1 MNNIIILIDTKEVF
15 SVNNKIRVLVADDN
29 VAFGLIICEFLE
41 SQNDIEVTAR
51 VENGEDAIEMIEK
64 TKPDIVVLDIIMPR
78 LDGLGVLT
86 RYKNV
91 SPKEKP
97 IFIVLSAVGQ
107 DAITQ
112 QALSLGAIYYIV
124 KPFDL
129 SVLVERIR
137 ELVRT
142 HSPTVLRMDTQ
153 QQSVSN
159 TSKPINTGDSVHA
172 KVTQIMRDVGVPAHI
187 KGYQYMRDAI
197 LMAVEDRE
205 VISAVTKR
213 LYPELAKNYK
223 TTPSRVER
231 AIRHAIEVAWNR
243 GKVDTINNLFGY
255 TINTRKGKPTNSE
268 FIAMVADTLLLN
280 EETAN

>member
-1 MNNIIILIDTKEVF
+1 
-15 SVNNKIRVLVADDN
+15 VNEKIKVLVADDN
-29 VAFGLIICEFLE
+29 VAFGMIITEYLE

-51 VENGEDAIEMIEK
+51 VENGEEAIEMIDK

-78 LDGLGVLT
+78 LDGLGVLMK
-86 RYKNV
+86 YKNV
-91 SPKEKP
+91 SAAEKP
-97 IFIVLSAVGQ
+97 LFIILSAVGQ

-129 SVLVERIR
+129 SVLVDRIR

-142 HSPTVLRMDTQ
+142 HSPTVIRMEPAAQPT
-153 QQSVSN
+153 SLSKSN
-159 TSKPINTGDSVHA
+159 FGGDNVQTRI
-172 KVTQIMRDVGVPAHI
+172 TQIMRDVGVPAHI

-197 LMAVEDRE
+197 IMAVKNRE
-205 VISAVTKR
+205 IISAVTKR
-213 LYPELAKNYK
+213 LYPELAKIHK

-243 GKVDTINNLFGY
+243 GKVDTINDLFGY

-268 FIAMVADTLLLN
+268 FIAMVADTLRLN
-280 EETAN
+280 EKIAT

>member
-1 MNNIIILIDTKEVF
+1 
-15 SVNNKIRVLVADDN
+15 
-29 VAFGLIICEFLE
+29 
-41 SQNDIEVTAR
+41 
-51 VENGEDAIEMIEK
+51 
-64 TKPDIVVLDIIMPR
+64 MPR

-91 SPKEKP
+91 SASEKP
-97 IFIVLSAVGQ
+97 LFIILSAVGQ
-107 DAITQ
+107 DTITQ

-129 SVLVERIR
+129 SILVERIK

-142 HSPTVLRMDTQ
+142 HSPTVIRMEP
-153 QQSVSN
+153 
-159 TSKPINTGDSVHA
+159 PIQISSPSRASSSGDSVQT
-172 KVTQIMRDVGVPAHI
+172 KITQIMRDVGVPAHI

-197 LMAVEDRE
+197 MMAVNDKEI
-205 VISAVTKR
+205 ISAVTKR
-213 LYPELAKNYK
+213 LYPELAKNHK

-243 GKVDTINNLFGY
+243 GKVDTINDLFGY

-268 FIAMVADTLLLN
+268 FIAMVADTLRLS
-280 EETAN
+280 EKIAN

>member
-1 MNNIIILIDTKEVF
+1 MDK
-15 SVNNKIRVLVADDN
+15 KIRVLVADDN
-29 VAFGLIICEFLE
+29 VPFGLIICEYLE
-41 SQNDIEVTAR
+41 SQDDIEVTAR
-51 VENGEDAIEMIEK
+51 VENGEEAIEMIEK
-64 TKPDIVVLDIIMPR
+64 TKPDIVILDIIMPR

-91 SPKEKP
+91 DPKEKP

-142 HSPTVLRMDTQ
+142 HSPTVLRMDSQNTA
-153 QQSVSN
+153 SN
-159 TSKPINTGDSVHA
+159 SGKTSIDPGDSVQA
-172 KVTQIMRDVGVPAHI
+172 KVTKIMRDVGVPAHI

-213 LYPELAKNYK
+213 LYPELAKAYK

-243 GKVDTINNLFGY
+243 GKVDTINKLFGY
-255 TINTRKGKPTNSE
+255 TINTKKGKPTNSE
-268 FIAMVADTLLLN
+268 FIAMVADTLRLT
-280 EETAN
+280 EKKAN

>member
-1 MNNIIILIDTKEVF
+1 MNE
-15 SVNNKIRVLVADDN
+15 KIRVLVADDN
-29 VAFGLIICEFLE
+29 DAFGMIITEYLE
-41 SQNDIEVTAR
+41 SQKDIEVTAR
-51 VENGEDAIEMIEK
+51 VENGEDAIEMIDK

-78 LDGLGVLT
+78 LDGLGVLMK
-86 RYKNV
+86 YKNV
-91 SPKEKP
+91 SPSEKP
-97 IFIVLSAVGQ
+97 LFIILSAVGQ

-142 HSPTVLRMDTQ
+142 RVPTVIRMEPASQPT
-153 QQSVSN
+153 SLSKSN
-159 TSKPINTGDSVHA
+159 YVTTDNVQTKI
-172 KVTQIMRDVGVPAHI
+172 TQIMRDVGVPAHI

-197 LMAVEDRE
+197 IMAIKDRDI
-205 VISAVTKR
+205 ISAVTKR
-213 LYPELAKNYK
+213 LYPELAKNHK

-243 GKVDTINNLFGY
+243 GKVDAINELFGY

-268 FIAMVADTLLLN
+268 FIALVADTLRLS
-280 EETAN
+280 EKVAN

>member
-1 MNNIIILIDTKEVF
+1 M
-15 SVNNKIRVLVADDN
+15 NNKIRVLVADDN
-29 VAFGLIICEFLE
+29 VAFGMIICEFME

-51 VENGEDAIEMIEK
+51 VENGEDAIEMIDK
-64 TKPDIVVLDIIMPR
+64 THPDIVVLDIIMPR

-86 RYKNV
+86 HYKNV
-91 SPKEKP
+91 NPTEKP
-97 IFIVLSAVGQ
+97 LFIVLSAVGQ
-107 DAITQ
+107 DTITQ

-129 SVLVERIR
+129 GVLVERVR
-137 ELVRT
+137 ELVRS
-142 HSPTVLRMDTQ
+142 HSPAVLRMEPTGTI
-153 QQSVSN
+153 SGN
-159 TSKPINTGDSVHA
+159 TKINQNNDSVQV

-197 LMAVEDRE
+197 LMAVKDRDI
-205 VISAVTKR
+205 ISAVTKR
-213 LYPELAKNYK
+213 LYPELAKSYK

-243 GKVDTINNLFGY
+243 GRVDTINDLFGY

-268 FIAMVADTLLLN
+268 FIAMVADTLRLN
-280 EETAN
+280 EKVN

>member
-1 MNNIIILIDTKEVF
+1 M
-15 SVNNKIRVLVADDN
+15 NNKIRVLVADDN
-29 VAFGLIICEFLE
+29 VAFGMIICEFLE
-41 SQNDIEVTAR
+41 SQSDIEVTAR

-64 TKPDIVVLDIIMPR
+64 TNPDIVVLDIIMPR

-86 RYKNV
+86 KYK
-91 SPKEKP
+91 SISEKP
-97 IFIVLSAVGQ
+97 LFIVLSAVGQ
-107 DAITQ
+107 DTITQ

-129 SVLVERIR
+129 GVLVERIR
-137 ELVRT
+137 ELVRS
-142 HSPTVLRMDTQ
+142 HSPTVLRMDPVVPIPTSIKPS
-153 QQSVSN
+153 QS
-159 TSKPINTGDSVHA
+159 GDNVQT

-197 LMAVEDRE
+197 LMAVKDRE
-205 VISAVTKR
+205 IISAVTKR

-243 GKVDTINNLFGY
+243 GRVDTINDLFGY

-268 FIAMVADTLLLN
+268 FIAMVADTLRLN
-280 EETAN
+280 EKTAN

>member
-1 MNNIIILIDTKEVF
+1 VDK
-15 SVNNKIRVLVADDN
+15 KIRVLVADDN
-29 VAFGLIICEFLE
+29 VPFGLIICEYLE
-41 SQNDIEVTAR
+41 SQDDVEVAGR
-51 VENGEDAIEMIEK
+51 AENGEEAIEMIEK
-64 TKPDIVVLDIIMPR
+64 THPDIVILDIIMPR

-91 SPKEKP
+91 NPKEKP

-124 KPFDL
+124 KPFEL

-153 QQSVSN
+153 NSSSN
-159 TSKPINTGDSVHA
+159 SLKSLDPGDSVQA
-172 KVTQIMRDVGVPAHI
+172 KVTKIMRDVGVPAHI

-213 LYPELAKNYK
+213 LYPELAKAYK

-255 TINTRKGKPTNSE
+255 TINTKKGKPTNSE
-268 FIAMVADTLLLN
+268 FIAMVADTLRLS
-280 EETAN
+280 EKTAN